1 MAEIEFDDIT
11 KRYPDG
17 FEAVKHM
24 DLEIGDGEFVILSA
38 HPAAGSRRR
47 CG

>member
-1 MAEIEFDDIT
+1 MAEIKFDDVT

-24 DLEIGDGEFVILSA
+24 NLEVPDGELMILV
-38 HPAAGSRRR
+38 GT
-47 CG
+47 

>member
-1 MAEIEFDDIT
+1 MAQITLDNIT

-17 FEAVKHM
+17 YEAVRDM
-24 DLEIGDGEFVILSA
+24 SLEIEDGEFVILVGR
-38 HPAAGSRRR
+38 PAAGSRRR

>member
-1 MAEIEFDDIT
+1 MADIVLDHVT

-24 DLEIGDGEFVILSA
+24 T
-38 HPAAGSRRR
+38 SRSRTASS
-47 CG
+47 